1 MDWAPGDLEQCVE
14 ATQRLGADP
23 SLVLHGGGNSSVK
36 TAWQDVTGREVDAI
50 YVKGTGRD
58 MATITADG
66 FPPLRLERLREL
78 LELQALGDSEMVREL
93 AAARLD
99 PSAPQPSV
107 EALLHA
113 FLPYPAV
120 LHTHADAIVTLTN
133 TADGEGLVREVFG
146 DAVVVV
152 PYVMPGFDLAREVR
166 RLWPE
171 QAREDTVG
179 MVLLNHGLFTFGAT
193 AREAYEQHLE
203 LIRIARQ
210 RVPRRATPDPP
221 GLPDV
226 PLTDLADL
234 RRAISDAAGRPM
246 IVQRH
251 ADADVRRFVARRD
264 LASLA
269 TRGPLTPEHV
279 IRTKRTPLVGRDVA
293 AFARE
298 YADYFA
304 RHAHEALTMLDPAP
318 RIVLDP
324 ALGMLAAGASFR
336 EAQIAAEVYH
346 HTIPVLEAAE
356 DELGGYVALPPERLF
371 DVEYWEL
378 EQAKLRTST
387 APPPLSGMVALVTGA
402 ASGIGRASAEA
413 LAAAGAAVT
422 SLDLAPWDTGLA
434 LVADVTD
441 AAAVGAA
448 LRTTV
453 ETFGGVDIAVL
464 AAGVFGA
471 SEAVADLD
479 AESWRATLDV
489 NVDAYARL
497 FRELHPLLVRSP
509 AGGRVVVVGSKNVAA
524 PGRGAAAYSASKA
537 ALTQLA
543 RVAALEWAPD
553 GIRVNVVHPDAVFDT
568 GLWTPELLAERAAH
582 AGVDVESYK
591 RRNLLGLEITSA
603 DVARAV
609 LALCDDTFRATTGAQ
624 IPIDGGNERV
634 I

>member
-1 MDWAPGDLEQCVE
+1 MDWAPGDLEQCVQ

-36 TAWQDVTGREVDAI
+36 TAWQDVTAREVDAI

-78 LELQALGDSEMVREL
+78 LELEALSDSEMVREL

-146 DAVVVV
+146 DAVVVI

-166 RLWPE
+166 QLWPE

-203 LIRIARQ
+203 LIRIARA

-226 PLTDLADL
+226 PLTELADL
-234 RRAISDAAGRPM
+234 RRAISDVAGRPM

-251 ADADVRRFVARRD
+251 TDADVRRFVARRD

-304 RHAHEALTMLDPAP
+304 RHAREGLTMLDPAP

-324 ALGMLAAGASFR
+324 ELGMLAAGAS
-336 EAQIAAEVYH
+336 AAGS
-346 HTIPVLEAAE
+346 A
-356 DELGGYVALPPERLF
+356 DRRGGLPPH
-371 DVEYWEL
+371 D
-378 EQAKLRTST
+378 
-387 APPPLSGMVALVTGA
+387 PGA
-402 ASGIGRASAEA
+402 RGGRGRARRLRRAPA
-413 LAAAGAAVT
+413 RAAVRRRV
-422 SLDLAPWDTGLA
+422 LGARAGEAP
-434 LVADVTD
+434 DVD
-441 AAAVGAA
+441 
-448 LRTTV
+448 
-453 ETFGGVDIAVL
+453 
-464 AAGVFGA
+464 
-471 SEAVADLD
+471 
-479 AESWRATLDV
+479 
-489 NVDAYARL
+489 
-497 FRELHPLLVRSP
+497 
-509 AGGRVVVVGSKNVAA
+509 
-524 PGRGAAAYSASKA
+524 GAAAPDRHGRARHRRGVGNR
-537 ALTQLA
+537 A
-543 RVAALEWAPD
+543 RVR
-553 GIRVNVVHPDAVFDT
+553 G
-568 GLWTPELLAERAAH
+568 G
-582 AGVDVESYK
+582 AGGSGRGGREPRSRPVGHRPVP
-591 RRNLLGLEITSA
+591 RRG
-603 DVARAV
+603 RH
-609 LALCDDTFRATTGAQ
+609 
-624 IPIDGGNERV
+624 
-634 I
+634 

>member
-1 MDWAPGDLEQCVE
+1 MDWAPGDLEQCVQ

-36 TAWQDVTGREVDAI
+36 TAWHDVTGRDVDAI

-58 MATITADG
+58 MGTITADG

-78 LELQALGDSEMVREL
+78 LELEALSDTQMVREL

-133 TADGEGLVREVFG
+133 TADGERLVRDVFG
-146 DAVVVV
+146 DTVVVI

-171 QAREDTVG
+171 QAGEDTVG

-193 AREAYEQHLE
+193 SREAYEQHLE
-203 LIRIARQ
+203 LIRVARE
-210 RVPRRATPDPP
+210 RVRRRSGPDRPE
-221 GLPDV
+221 LPDV
-226 PLTDLADL
+226 PLTELADL

-251 ADADVRRFVARRD
+251 VDADVRRFVSRDD

-293 AFARE
+293 SFARDYAE
-298 YADYFA
+298 YFE
-304 RHAHEALTMLDPAP
+304 RHAREGLTMLDPAP
-318 RIVLDP
+318 RVVLDA
-324 ALGMLAAGASFR
+324 ALGMLTAGASMR
-336 EAQIAAEVYH
+336 DAQIAADVYH

-387 APPPLSGMVALVTGA
+387 APPPLTGMVALVTGS

-413 LAAAGAAVT
+413 LAAAGAAVAGI
-422 SLDLAPWDTGLA
+422 DLTPSGTVLS

-471 SEAVADLD
+471 SEAVA
-479 AESWRATLDV
+479 
-489 NVDAYARL
+489 
-497 FRELHPLLVRSP
+497 
-509 AGGRVVVVGSKNVAA
+509 
-524 PGRGAAAYSASKA
+524 
-537 ALTQLA
+537 ALTPRA
-543 RVAALEWAPD
+543 GAPP
-553 GIRVNVVHPDAVFDT
+553 RT
-568 GLWTPELLAERAAH
+568 
-582 AGVDVESYK
+582 
-591 RRNLLGLEITSA
+591 
-603 DVARAV
+603 
-609 LALCDDTFRATTGAQ
+609 
-624 IPIDGGNERV
+624 
-634 I
+634 

>member
-269 TRGPLTPEHV
+269 TLGPLTPEHV

-298 YADYFA
+298 YADSFA